1 MRMPANNEEEI
12 IALRQALDAAHS
24 EIRLVKAERD
34 LYKEKLRAKERELFG
49 ASSEVRVSDQ
59 RDFFFNEAEALAPT
73 ADGEPKNKVA
83 VGAHQRLKRGR
94 KPIDPNIPREV
105 VRVELPEAQ
114 RVCPV
119 DGTALQEIGVEASEQ
134 YHVIP
139 QQVKVLRT
147 ERVKYA
153 CPCCDKGLRLAPMP
167 ARLIPK
173 GILSDDT
180 LAWVISAK
188 FQDGL
193 PLYRH
198 SWAFAASCGKKQV
211 YRAICSPLGPAQKR

>member
-1 MRMPANNEEEI
+1 MRMPAKHEEEL
-12 IALRQALDAAHS
+12 IALRQALEQARRQEESLRTEVSALNS
-24 EIRLVKAERD
+24 QIRLVSAERD
-34 LYKEKLRAKERELFG
+34 LYKERLRARERELFA

-59 RDFFFNEAEALAPT
+59 RDFFFNEAEALAPA
-73 ADGEPKNKVA
+73 ADGEPKNKVT
-83 VGAHQRLKRGR
+83 VGAHQRTKRGR
-94 KPIDPNIPREV
+94 KPIDSNVPREV
-105 VRVELPEAQ
+105 VRVELPQAE

-173 GILSDDT
+173 
-180 LAWVISAK
+180 V
-188 FQDGL
+188 
-193 PLYRH
+193 
-198 SWAFAASCGKKQV
+198 CQV
-211 YRAICSPLGPAQKR
+211 FW